1 MRTGCIFGVYFGQR
15 CSCTKMQSI
24 HLRRGLLEQASP
36 VVMVVTSPVDP
47 LCCPIVSVP
56 GPLPP
61 TMSIPTHLLTLIPA
75 RFRIAVTSP
84 NKVRDHIAI
93 AGRRGGCWA
102 CLLKL
107 LGLGAAV
114 PLTGLTL
121 AKISVGEIICVCIRR
136 PCRCPYRT
144 NDASQGCGVRCTVPM
159 RRVND
164 SRLSSRRTGLPPAAR
179 QPVCR
184 ASRRAK

>member
-1 MRTGCIFGVYFGQR
+1 
-15 CSCTKMQSI
+15 MQSI

-47 LCCPIVSVP
+47 LCCPIVFCPWTIAADHVHSSTP
-56 GPLPP
+56 ADLDSSPLSDRRHITEQGEGPY
-61 TMSIPTHLLTLIPA
+61 SNRGSA
-75 RFRIAVTSP
+75 RR
-84 NKVRDHIAI
+84 
-93 AGRRGGCWA
+93 
-102 CLLKL
+102 L
-107 LGLGAAV
+107 LGL
-114 PLTGLTL
+114 
-121 AKISVGEIICVCIRR
+121 SVEAFGTRCCSAPHWADFSENKRGGGRLFVCVSG